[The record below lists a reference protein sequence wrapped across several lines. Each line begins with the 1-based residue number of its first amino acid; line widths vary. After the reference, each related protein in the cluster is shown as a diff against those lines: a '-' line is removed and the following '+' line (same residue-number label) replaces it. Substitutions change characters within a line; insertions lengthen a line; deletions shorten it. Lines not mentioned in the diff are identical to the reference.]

1 MIRKK
6 LLPLLLCATLFSIA
20 CADSPK
26 TPLGEA
32 LKDIDVADHWIY
44 DDWPTAVAQAK
55 QTGKPLLV
63 VLRCVPCPPGKT
75 LDIAVMQPDKSL
87 EELEKNFVCVRI
99 IQANRLDLDLFQYDY
114 DMSWAA
120 MFLNADGT
128 IYGRYGSRD
137 ASGPQSDGLLS
148 AAAFRKA
155 AERALALHAGYPANQ
170 AQLALKTGA
179 KAPYPLAT
187 QIPGLT
193 ERPAE
198 AGTRQQCIHCHMVKE
213 FALRAKWEA
222 GKLTA
227 ADLFV
232 FPQPINIGLTTDL
245 DDGLLVNA
253 VTAGSPAALAGL
265 IAGDE
270 LVSLDGQPLVSLAD
284 IQWALNAAPSEG
296 RLPVTFRR
304 DGKLLDKT
312 LTLPHGWKKSDI
324 GWRASSWYGLRQGL
338 KTEPLPEDQKASRGL
353 ASNSLA
359 LVVKNLY
366 GKSATALPAAGIKK
380 DDIIV
385 AVDGQT
391 TAMTESEFL
400 VHLRLNHGPKDS
412 VKLTILRD
420 GQRHDFEVPMW

>member
-1 MIRKK
+1 MIRSSFVS
-6 LLPLLLCATLFSIA
+6 LLLSATLFSIA
-20 CADSPK
+20 RADNPK

-44 DDWPTAVAQAK
+44 DDWPLGLARSK

-87 EELEKNFVCVRI
+87 EELEKKFVCVRI

-120 MFLNADGT
+120 MFLNSDGT

-137 ASGPQSDGLLS
+137 VSGPQSDALLS
-148 AAAFRKA
+148 VTAFRRA
-155 AERALALHAGYPANQ
+155 AERALALHAGYPANKS
-170 AQLALKTGA
+170 QLALKTGP
-179 KAPYPLAT
+179 KASYALAT

-193 ERPAE
+193 ERPTE
-198 AGTRQQCIHCHMVKE
+198 AATRQQCIHCHMVKE
-213 FALRAKWEA
+213 FALRAKWQA

-232 FPQPINIGLTTDL
+232 FPQPTNIGLTTDL
-245 DDGLLVNA
+245 DDGLLVTA
-253 VTAGSPAALAGL
+253 VTAGSPAAAAGL
-265 IAGDE
+265 IPGDE
-270 LVSLDGQPLVSLAD
+270 LVSLGGQPLISLAD
-284 IQWALNAAPSEG
+284 IQWALNAAPTEG
-296 RLPVTFRR
+296 KLPVTIHR

-312 LTLPHGWKKSDI
+312 VALHAGWRKSDI
-324 GWRASSWYGLRQGL
+324 AWRASSWYGLRQGL
-338 KTEPLPEDQKASRGL
+338 KTEPLEADQKVAHGL
-353 ASNSLA
+353 APNSLA

-366 GKSATALPAAGIKK
+366 GKSATALPAAGVKK

-385 AVDGQT
+385 AIDGQT

-400 VHLRLNHGPKDS
+400 VHLRLNHGPNDA

-420 GQRHDFEVPMW
+420 GQRHDLSVPMW